1 MGKIGEGAWS
11 TLNRLSNLKRPHS
24 ENDDPIDALAEAVA
38 TELEDTVAVAETS
51 PEDDALAEAVA
62 PELEDEVAVV
72 LALAGTCSL

>member
-11 TLNRLSNLKRPHS
+11 TLNRLSNVKRPHS

-38 TELEDTVAVAETS
+38 PELEDEVAVAETS

-62 PELEDEVAVV
+62 PELEDEVAVAV
-72 LALAGTCSL
+72 AVAVTCSH

>member
-11 TLNRLSNLKRPHS
+11 TLNRLSKLKRPHS

-38 TELEDTVAVAETS
+38 PVAVAETF

-62 PELEDEVAVV
+62 PELEDEVAVAV
-72 LALAGTCSL
+72 AVAVTCSH